1 MERARELLRSGDWLT
16 RERVRLV
23 ALAVLFA
30 SAAGFL
36 YLIVTAHGLVDFQ
49 GRPLGTDFSN
59 VYAAGTYVRDG
70 DPEAPFDLSRQHA
83 REQQIFGEA
92 TPFYGWHY
100 PPFFL
105 FVAAPL
111 ALMPYG
117 LALAVW
123 QAVTFGL
130 YLLTIRAVIGLSFRG
145 AQSANPESIAT
156 ALPRSAPSKVDDSAH
171 GTGDAAADPLWLLL
185 AVAFPAVLINVG
197 HGQNGFLTAALIGG
211 ALVMLDRR
219 PLLAGVLF
227 GLLAYKPQ
235 FGLMV
240 PLVLAVSGRWR
251 YFAAA
256 AATVALLALAT
267 TAAFGPH
274 IWSAFLDST
283 RFTRLVALE
292 QGNTGWYKIQSVF
305 SWARMWGASI
315 PLAYML
321 QGALAAALAAALVAV
336 WRGAAPYPLKAA
348 ALCLAAIL
356 ATPYTFDYDMMML
369 APAIA
374 FLAADG
380 FVRGFRPWEKT
391 ALATLWMAP
400 LVARSVTQATLV
412 PFGVAAMLAMFV
424 LLLRRTT
431 NDFISPLAF
440 SDSATRIADDASGTA
455 RGHDIA
461 AFKS

>member
-16 RERVRLV
+16 RERMRLV
-23 ALAVLFA
+23 ALAVLIA
-30 SAAGFL
+30 SSAGFL

-83 REQQIFGEA
+83 REQQIFGDA

-105 FVAAPL
+105 FVAATL

-117 LALAVW
+117 VALAVW

-130 YLLTIRAVIGLSFRG
+130 YLLTIWAIIGSSFRG
-145 AQSANPESIAT
+145 ARSAIPESIAT
-156 ALPRSAPSKVDDSAH
+156 ALPRSAPSRVDDPSH
-171 GTGDAAADPLWLLL
+171 GTGAGADPLWLLL
-185 AVAFPAVLINVG
+185 AVAFPAVLINIG

-227 GLLAYKPQ
+227 GLLTYKPQ

-251 YFAAA
+251 CFAAA

-267 TAAFGPH
+267 TAAFGPQ
-274 IWSAFLDST
+274 IWHAFLDST
-283 RFTRLVALE
+283 RFTRLIALE
-292 QGNTGWYKIQSVF
+292 QGNTGWYQIQSVF

-315 PLAYML
+315 PLAYMF

-336 WRGAAPYPLKAA
+336 WRGAAPYRLKAA

-356 ATPYTFDYDMMML
+356 ATPYTFDYDMVVL

-380 FVRGFRPWEKT
+380 FARGFRPWEKT

-412 PFGVAAMLAMFV
+412 PFGVAAKLAMFV

-431 NDFISPLAF
+431 SDFISPLAF
-440 SDSATRIADDASGTA
+440 SDSTTRIADDASGTA